1 MFKVGTVAGLTS
13 VQCLVQDAPKDG
25 NKEGKAKTARQNSTA
40 LSARNLNGAHHG
52 GEALV
57 EIQNFTFL
65 LLFFLIFFSI
75 SVPLK

>member
-25 NKEGKAKTARQNSTA
+25 NKEGKAKTARQNSTT

-65 LLFFLIFFSI
+65 LLFFLIFFSN